1 MPAEQTATPEPT
13 RVLEDIGLTESFTPE
28 AVSALRAGKE
38 LLRAKEYE
46 GAIALFEEALKLH
59 GQPSAVIHASLGL
72 AHEYLGEHSLA
83 VEHYTQAI
91 EVQESS
97 GRWANRARNYRK
109 LGQCDLAKQDAL
121 KSLELEE
128 QRGEIVSTHKNAHQV
143 LSGCYRAEGDYSQA
157 ILHKEAELAI
167 DAEMGHPSNKHGALL
182 TTLAVLYSK
191 AGDSIQSADYAEQAL
206 AAAVYDYGNGSTS
219 HSVAEHYR

>member
-1 MPAEQTATPEPT
+1 M
-13 RVLEDIGLTESFTPE
+13 EDIGLSETFMPE
-28 AVSALRAGKE
+28 ALSALRAGKE
-38 LLRAKEYE
+38 LLSAKEYE

-59 GQPSAVIHASLGL
+59 GQPSAVINTSLGM
-72 AHEYLGEHSLA
+72 AREGLGEHSLA
-83 VEHYTQAI
+83 VEHYTVSI
-91 EVQESS
+91 EVYDDS
-97 GRWANRARNYRK
+97 GSRASRARNYRK

-121 KSLELEE
+121 RALELDE
-128 QRGEIVSTHKNAHQV
+128 QRGERVSAHKNAHQI
-143 LSGCYRAEGDYSQA
+143 LSGCYRAEENYLQA

-191 AGDSIQSADYAEQAL
+191 AGDPTRSADYADQAL
-206 AAAVYDYGNGSTS
+206 AAPVYDYGNGSTS